1 MSHCVEYSIPVHKY
15 YFPFI
20 FLLGMFLWSLLEYL
34 IHRFVFH
41 MKPPASNYYLITLH
55 FLLHGQHH
63 KVSRCACA
71 GPWERGPWLGRCLSL
86 RAPRHPRCL
95 RPEQAGPLPNAGEGC
110 ESLGKQWAPSSLAGG
125 NVPLVPGTREPKPRG
140 CSGCL
145 CALVG
150 VVHR

>member
-1 MSHCVEYSIPVHKY
+1 MRITCPANHCMSYCVEYSIPVHKY

-63 KVSRCACA
+63 KVSYSS
-71 GPWERGPWLGRCLSL
+71 PPL
-86 RAPRHPRCL
+86 APTGH
-95 RPEQAGPLPNAGEGC
+95 
-110 ESLGKQWAPSSLAGG
+110 G
-125 NVPLVPGTREPKPRG
+125 NSGL
-140 CSGCL
+140 CSGGACRCSVCSTCDSWHLCL
-145 CALVG
+145 KPGPQYQRGLQDG
-150 VVHR
+150 L

>member
-1 MSHCVEYSIPVHKY
+1 MSRCVEYSIPVHKY

-63 KVSRCACA
+63 KVSR
-71 GPWERGPWLGRCLSL
+71 G
-86 RAPRHPRCL
+86 
-95 RPEQAGPLPNAGEGC
+95 
-110 ESLGKQWAPSSLAGG
+110 AGG
-125 NVPLVPGTREPKPRG
+125 TGAAWRCVLPATR
-140 CSGCL
+140 
-145 CALVG
+145 G
-150 VVHR
+150 VFTPSNQGA